1 MRALAGRSRLLRMML
16 LAVLTVVVWSALL
29 ALPVGTPLPVV
40 ATPQAVA
47 ADDCDDAKGDP
58 DDERRLEA
66 ASGKRTA
73 IQKKLATLLDDGQLL
88 RAQLEET
95 EAEHTQLVKRQR
107 RFDQQAGAAADE
119 VASRVRR
126 SYMLRNADPVLTM
139 LAATDA
145 SSVVEQSRMLGLM
158 AEGSQSHVE
167 LASSAA
173 RRNRAAAEQ
182 AERVGAELDR
192 MQREFGSVERR
203 TKRLLTQAKET
214 EARLASKVALQR
226 AAKGS
231 RCALPGGTVS
241 GGLACPVDQPRSYSD
256 TWGAA
261 RSGGRVHMGTDIL
274 APHGTP
280 LRAYESGT
288 ISRMHSNSLG
298 GISLYL
304 QGASGNEYYYTH
316 LSGYVSGLSV
326 GQRVSA
332 GQHIGFVGDT
342 GNAAGI
348 PHLHWEV
355 FPGGGGNVNPYP
367 YARSACG

>member
-1 MRALAGRSRLLRMML
+1 MRALAGRSRLLRTVL
-16 LAVLTVVVWSALL
+16 LTVLTFAVWSALF
-29 ALPVGTPLPVV
+29 ALPA
-40 ATPQAVA
+40 ATPPAAA
-47 ADDCDDAKGDP
+47 ADSCDDAKGDP
-58 DDERRLEA
+58 EDERRLRA
-66 ASGKRTA
+66 ATDERTA
-73 IQKKLATLLDDGQLL
+73 IQKDLNRVLDQGELL
-88 RAQLEET
+88 RAQIEET
-95 EAEHTQLVKRQR
+95 DAEHTALVRRQR
-107 RFDQQAGAAADE
+107 RFDKQAGAAADE
-119 VASRVRR
+119 LASRVRR

-139 LAATDA
+139 LSATDA
-145 SSVVEQSRMLGLM
+145 TSVVEQSRMLGLL

-173 RRNRAAAEQ
+173 RRNQAAAEQ
-182 AERVGAELDR
+182 AEKVGGELDR
-192 MQREFGSVERR
+192 MRRRFSSVERR
-203 TKRLLTQAKET
+203 TKRLLAEAKQT

-231 RCALPGGTVS
+231 RCAMPGGSVS
-241 GGLACPVDQPRSYSD
+241 GGMACPVDQPRSYSD
-256 TWGAA
+256 TYGAP
-261 RSGGRVHMGTDIL
+261 RSGGRSHLGVDIL
-274 APHGTP
+274 APQGTP

-304 QGASGNEYYYTH
+304 QGSSGNEYYYTH
-316 LSGYVSGLSV
+316 LSGYVSGLST
-326 GQRVSA
+326 GQQVTA

-355 FPGGGGNVNPYP
+355 FPGGGGNANPFP

>member
-1 MRALAGRSRLLRMML
+1 MRALAGRSRLLRTTL
-16 LAVLTVVVWSALL
+16 PVVLTLAVWSALS
-29 ALPVGTPLPVV
+29 ALPALTPP
-40 ATPQAVA
+40 AVA
-47 ADDCDDAKGDP
+47 DDRCDDAKGDP
-58 DDERRLEA
+58 ADERRLEA
-66 ASGKRTA
+66 ASEERTA
-73 IQKKLATLLDDGQLL
+73 IQRKLNALLDQGELL
-88 RAQLEET
+88 RAQIEET
-95 EAEHTQLVKRQR
+95 DAEHAALVRRQH
-107 RFDQQAGAAADE
+107 RFDRQAGAAADE
-119 VASRVRR
+119 LADRVRR

-145 SSVVEQSRMLGLM
+145 SSVVEQSRMLGLL
-158 AEGSQSHVE
+158 AEDSRSHVE
-167 LASSAA
+167 LASNAA
-173 RRNRAAAEQ
+173 RRNRAAADQ
-182 AERVGAELDR
+182 AERVAAELGR
-192 MQREFGSVERR
+192 MQREFGSVEQKTR
-203 TKRLLTQAKET
+203 RLLAEAEQT
-214 EARLASKVALQR
+214 EAELASKVALQR

-231 RCALPGGTVS
+231 RCALPGGSVS

-256 TWGAA
+256 TYGAP
-261 RSGGRVHMGTDIL
+261 RSGGRSHLGVDIL

-316 LSGYVSGLSV
+316 LSGYVSGLST
-326 GQRVSA
+326 GQHVTA

-355 FPGGGGNVNPYP
+355 FPGGGGNANPYP
-367 YARSACG
+367 YASSACG